1 MRSPTRR
8 MVSKWFLREPTRCR
22 LCLRGYGSFLFSIA
36 AWFVA
41 VKPGCWELQRN
52 PDVPPTL
59 LPCPFPHGTPPTTGP
74 EKSHQFCPPLWTQH
88 KCIIFT
94 ILGLPGYVSP
104 ILVKQV
110 SGSLGDRFANLN
122 AYARAYAEPTRGY
135 AISSSHFGVLG
146 SPKVLRFFSR
156 RSIPDLHKTNHSC
169 APNCLEIFLN
179 KPIIGTKQANHN

>member
-1 MRSPTRR
+1 
-8 MVSKWFLREPTRCR
+8 MVPFCFQLLHDFLLWNWDAWSYSGTQTSHQ
-22 LCLRGYGSFLFSIA
+22 LCSHFLFRI
-36 AWFVA
+36 
-41 VKPGCWELQRN
+41 ELR
-52 PDVPPTL
+52 PPQAQ
-59 LPCPFPHGTPPTTGP
+59 
-74 EKSHQFCPPLWTQH
+74 KSHTNSVPHCERNTD
-88 KCIIFT
+88 
-94 ILGLPGYVSP
+94 VSYSRFLVCQDMLP

-135 AISSSHFGVLG
+135 AISSSHSGVLG
-146 SPKVLRFFSR
+146 SPKVLRFYSR

>member
-1 MRSPTRR
+1 MVPFCFQLLHDLLLWNRDAGSYSGTRTSR
-8 MVSKWFLREPTRCR
+8 Q
-22 LCLRGYGSFLFSIA
+22 LCSHFLFRM
-36 AWFVA
+36 
-41 VKPGCWELQRN
+41 ELR
-52 PDVPPTL
+52 PPQAQ
-59 LPCPFPHGTPPTTGP
+59 
-74 EKSHQFCPPLWTQH
+74 KSHTNSVPHCERNTHVSYSRFLVCRDM
-88 KCIIFT
+88 
-94 ILGLPGYVSP
+94 SP

-135 AISSSHFGVLG
+135 AISSSHSGVLG
-146 SPKVLRFFSR
+146 SPKVLRFYSR